1 MVANTQIA
9 REAPFLEDYRRR
21 LMDSAFD
28 ATKQPVVPQGRGIAD
43 FDAFQQA
50 GFGAGAGQLGYSF
63 DPTTGKLQQK
73 GQASYAPFI
82 SSGLSGIQQGQ
93 QTTAQGI
100 PAIQQA
106 QKQYDPSTSKYQQ
119 FFNQYQADVTKDA
132 LKQMDQQAAEAENR
146 LSDRAREAGSF
157 GGSRFGVQQAELA
170 KNLQDIKSQRIFQ
183 DLSNNYQQAQGN
195 AMNTFEQAQARNLG
209 AGQAFGQLGTGQAQ
223 LGQGIAGLGQ
233 LNFGLGQQGVGQL
246 FGMGQQR
253 QTRDQALS
261 DEQLRLTTAK
271 QQEPFTR
278 LSYLGDLLSK
288 TPSTQQN
295 IMQQPVP
302 YTNPLVGAVGAGMA
316 GLGSFG
322 SMFGEA

>member
-63 DPTTGKLQQK
+63 DP
-73 GQASYAPFI
+73 FI

-106 QKQYDPSTSKYQQ
+106 QKQYDPSTSNYQQ

-261 DEQLRLTTAK
+261 DEQLRNNK
-271 QQEPFTR
+271 NH
-278 LSYLGDLLSK
+278 LLD
-288 TPSTQQN
+288 
-295 IMQQPVP
+295 
-302 YTNPLVGAVGAGMA
+302 
-316 GLGSFG
+316 
-322 SMFGEA
+322 